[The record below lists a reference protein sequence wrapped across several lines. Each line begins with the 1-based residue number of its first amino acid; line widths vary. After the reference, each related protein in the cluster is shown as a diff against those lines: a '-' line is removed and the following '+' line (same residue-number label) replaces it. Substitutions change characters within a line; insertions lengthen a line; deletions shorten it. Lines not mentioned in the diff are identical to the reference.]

1 MNLFVLLFIGL
12 LGGGL
17 VVAVALMLKAANR
30 DPASG
35 ARLRRGEQADES
47 RVVHT
52 GRGVLKVI
60 AFTIVIALVFL
71 VVLGGTCLIVI
82 RW

>member
-1 MNLFVLLFIGL
+1 MNLFVLLFVGL
-12 LGGGL
+12 LGGVL
-17 VVAVALMLKAANR
+17 IVAIALMLRTANHN
-30 DPASG
+30 PGGG

-60 AFTIVIALVFL
+60 AFTAVIALVFL